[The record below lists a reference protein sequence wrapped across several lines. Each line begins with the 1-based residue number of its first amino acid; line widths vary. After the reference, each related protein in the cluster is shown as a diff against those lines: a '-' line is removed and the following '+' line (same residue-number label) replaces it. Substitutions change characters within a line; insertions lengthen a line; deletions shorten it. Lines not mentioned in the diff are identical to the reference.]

1 MMRANFKATL
11 LSIVRSPSLLFWP
24 LAFPIILSLVFSM
37 MFSGL
42 EQAYRLQ
49 PVSVAVVRDANYD
62 KATGFDELLSSVDD
76 DGDEW
81 HVFDVSSV
89 GSVAEAKRK
98 VVDGDVS
105 GYICLDAD
113 ANPSLHLSPRASFSL
128 GSGSLTSAQSVLD
141 SYIRVR
147 SEMEDLAKK
156 DPMLLADPTVL
167 QRFSSDAVSTERLSV
182 TANDPKASVRY
193 YYALLGMAAGI
204 GSVLAMKAIRE
215 TQANATALG
224 ARRTLA
230 GFPRW
235 RVLVSSTAAA
245 WLASYACL
253 AVGFAFIR
261 FVLGVDFGGREGLA
275 LLALGAASC
284 WCIYNL
290 FVRKI
295 YKAGFPP
302 LRVTYVIFLWN
313 LILTLPFM
321 ALMGYE
327 PKIAKVFEPKYLLN
341 FLFLGVLAS
350 SACFFTWN
358 KALELIGGVST
369 NVYLYFQSVVTA
381 AFAVIFI
388 DEKVTQY
395 TILGMVLVT
404 LGLMLSQ
411 GVRFHRGG
419 VKKGAHGA

>member
-89 GSVAEAKRK
+89 GSVAEAERK

-224 ARRTLA
+224 ARRILA

-275 LLALGAASC
+275 LLALGAAS
-284 WCIYNL
+284 L
-290 FVRKI
+290 VSSS
-295 YKAGFPP
+295 AGA
-302 LRVTYVIFLWN
+302 IFG
-313 LILTLPFM
+313 TF
-321 ALMGYE
+321 ASDSGS
-327 PKIAKVFEPKYLLN
+327 
-341 FLFLGVLAS
+341 GVLTAITCVLS
-350 SACFFTWN
+350 FFAGLYGTYSQQLSDQVAHN
-358 KALELIGGVST
+358 LPLLAAANPIRQISQAFYSLIYYDSLEPFAAHCATL
-369 NVYLYFQSVVTA
+369 LVTA
-381 AFAVIFI
+381 LVLGSVAAVRMRRTSY
-388 DEKVTQY
+388 VN
-395 TILGMVLVT
+395 L
-404 LGLMLSQ
+404 
-411 GVRFHRGG
+411 
-419 VKKGAHGA
+419 

>member
-89 GSVAEAKRK
+89 GSVAEAERK

-193 YYALLGMAAGI
+193 YYALLGMAA
-204 GSVLAMKAIRE
+204 
-215 TQANATALG
+215 
-224 ARRTLA
+224 
-230 GFPRW
+230 
-235 RVLVSSTAAA
+235 AA
-245 WLASYACL
+245 
-253 AVGFAFIR
+253 
-261 FVLGVDFGGREGLA
+261 
-275 LLALGAASC
+275 
-284 WCIYNL
+284 
-290 FVRKI
+290 
-295 YKAGFPP
+295 
-302 LRVTYVIFLWN
+302 
-313 LILTLPFM
+313 
-321 ALMGYE
+321 
-327 PKIAKVFEPKYLLN
+327 
-341 FLFLGVLAS
+341 FLGIPVLSLLVGPEAGKELQP
-350 SACFFTWN
+350 FRG
-358 KALELIGGVST
+358 ALVM
-369 NVYLYFQSVVTA
+369 V
-381 AFAVIFI
+381 
-388 DEKVTQY
+388 
-395 TILGMVLVT
+395 ILGMIYC
-404 LGLMLSQ
+404 
-411 GVRFHRGG
+411 VRSVR
-419 VKKGAHGA
+419 KGIRIAKEAPLPEE